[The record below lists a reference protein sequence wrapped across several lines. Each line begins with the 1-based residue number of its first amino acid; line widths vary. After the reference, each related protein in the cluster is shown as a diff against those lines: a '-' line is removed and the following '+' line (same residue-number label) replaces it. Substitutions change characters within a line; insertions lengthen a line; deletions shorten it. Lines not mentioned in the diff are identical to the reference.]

1 MLKIAVFAG
10 SFDPITIGHM
20 DIVCRAA
27 NMFDKVIVAIGV
39 NSEKHSM
46 FSVEQRKQWVEQT
59 FLDIDNVETIAY
71 EGLTTQF
78 CRNVGAKYLIRGVRN
93 SMDLIYEQQI
103 ADLNRRVAPEIET
116 VLLLTRPELADISS
130 SAVRELLKYHISVKN
145 MIPNN
150 INIPI

>member
-1 MLKIAVFAG
+1 
-10 SFDPITIGHM
+10 
-20 DIVCRAA
+20 
-27 NMFDKVIVAIGV
+27 MFDKVIVAIGV